1 MIGGDRQRVIW
12 AAVVSK
18 VAGCGEARLAAPFGC
33 SDSRAGRT
41 VSFPLTVHSV
51 DEKLPFAGN
60 EHGLAHSAHQP
71 VRQVQASNR
80 STPDMFIYSSLD
92 RNALQKLLA
101 NAFAVQQ
108 SQMDKQWLSAIVE
121 VQGLIGRRE
130 LDVDGTMQLIVD
142 RAQTVANATGVAIA
156 LFKGH
161 QLVYRAGSGS
171 AADYV
176 GRHVMATLSV
186 PADTTGSRE
195 ILRVEDVET
204 DTRIQAEI
212 CRQFGAKSLLILL
225 IYHEQSVAGVLEVF
239 FGEAHAFQDCEVRA
253 YRLMAGLIGEAM
265 SLSTHLERGK
275 TGTAPRPAVPNPAV
289 PNLALPNIVQQSPH
303 QRTVVLNHT
312 GSTPDADRRAIQPP
326 WQATAAAD
334 GKVSIL
340 RQTAV
345 LATALLQQAKR
356 GSWGG
361 RRWNVAAAAVAA
373 LLVLTSWFVYNRRP
387 ASSFRPSAVQA
398 PIVVGPQAPVLRVKQ
413 VSANGTPTL
422 RPAPVLVK
430 PAGTGRA
437 SLRRVRVGENEV
449 DYIGDDVTIRYF
461 TPKPKPTTRR
471 VRVGAS
477 EVAYIGDDVTVRYFK
492 PKAAAVPPTQ
502 SIGAAPT
509 QKQ

>member
-1 MIGGDRQRVIW
+1 
-12 AAVVSK
+12 
-18 VAGCGEARLAAPFGC
+18 
-33 SDSRAGRT
+33 
-41 VSFPLTVHSV
+41 
-51 DEKLPFAGN
+51 
-60 EHGLAHSAHQP
+60 
-71 VRQVQASNR
+71 
-80 STPDMFIYSSLD
+80 MFIYSSLD
-92 RNALQKLLA
+92 RNALQKLFA

-121 VQGLIGRRE
+121 VQGLISRRE

-142 RAQTVANATGVAIA
+142 RAQTVAHATGVAIA
-156 LFKGH
+156 LFQGH

-186 PADTTGSRE
+186 PADTTGGRE
-195 ILRVEDVET
+195 ILRVEDAET

-239 FGEAHAFQDCEVRA
+239 FSEAHAFQDCEVRA

-265 SLSTHLERGK
+265 SQATHLEREK
-275 TGTAPRPAVPNPAV
+275 TRTAPLPAIPNPAVPNPALLNNN
-289 PNLALPNIVQQSPH
+289 PNTIVQQSPPE
-303 QRTVVLNHT
+303 RAEVLSHT
-312 GSTPDADRRAIQPP
+312 ASTPDADRRAIQQPYE
-326 WQATAAAD
+326 ATTAVD
-334 GKVSIL
+334 TKWSIL
-340 RQTAV
+340 RQSVV
-345 LATALLQQAKR
+345 LATTLMQQAKR
-356 GSWGG
+356 GPWGG
-361 RRWNVAAAAVAA
+361 RRWNLATAAVAA
-373 LLVLTSWFVYNRRP
+373 ALVLTSWFVYNNRRA

-398 PIVVGPQAPVLRVKQ
+398 PIVVEPQAPVLRLKQ
-413 VSANGTPTL
+413 VSADGTPTL
-422 RPAPVLVK
+422 QSAPVLVK
-430 PAGTGRA
+430 PAGTGRT

-477 EVAYIGDDVTVRYFK
+477 EVAYIGDDVTVRYFT
-492 PKAAAVPPTQ
+492 PKAAAVPPRQ
-502 SIGAAPT
+502 SIGAAPM

>member
-1 MIGGDRQRVIW
+1 
-12 AAVVSK
+12 
-18 VAGCGEARLAAPFGC
+18 
-33 SDSRAGRT
+33 
-41 VSFPLTVHSV
+41 
-51 DEKLPFAGN
+51 
-60 EHGLAHSAHQP
+60 
-71 VRQVQASNR
+71 
-80 STPDMFIYSSLD
+80 MFIYSSLD

-176 GRHVMATLSV
+176 GRQVMATLSV
-186 PADTTGSRE
+186 PADTTGGRE

-239 FGEAHAFQDCEVRA
+239 FSEAHAFQDCEVRA

-265 SLSTHLERGK
+265 SQATHLEREK
-275 TGTAPRPAVPNPAV
+275 TGTAPRPAVPNLAVSNLAVSNPAV
-289 PNLALPNIVQQSPH
+289 PNIVQQSPP

-312 GSTPDADRRAIQPP
+312 GSTPDADRRAIQQPC
-326 WQATAAAD
+326 QATAAVD
-334 GKVSIL
+334 GKLSVLKQS
-340 RQTAV
+340 AV
-345 LATALLQQAKR
+345 LATALIQQAKR
-356 GSWGG
+356 ASWGG

-373 LLVLTSWFVYNRRP
+373 VLVLTSWFVYNNRRP

-398 PIVVGPQAPVLRVKQ
+398 PTVVEPQAPALRVKQ

-422 RPAPVLVK
+422 QPAPVLVK

-492 PKAAAVPPTQ
+492 PQAAAVPPTQ
-502 SIGAAPT
+502 SIGAAPM

>member
-1 MIGGDRQRVIW
+1 M
-12 AAVVSK
+12 
-18 VAGCGEARLAAPFGC
+18 
-33 SDSRAGRT
+33 
-41 VSFPLTVHSV
+41 HSL
-51 DEKLPFAGN
+51 DEKLPFTGN
-60 EHGLAHSAHQP
+60 VPGLAHSAHQP

-80 STPDMFIYSSLD
+80 RHPDMFIYSSLD

-108 SQMDKQWLSAIVE
+108 SRMDKQWLSAIVE

-186 PADTTGSRE
+186 PADTTGGRE

-225 IYHEQSVAGVLEVF
+225 IYHEQSVAGVLEIF
-239 FGEAHAFQDCEVRA
+239 FSEAHAFQDCEVRA

-265 SLSTHLERGK
+265 SQPTHLDRGK
-275 TGTAPRPAVPNPAV
+275 TGTAPRPAIPNPAIPNPAV
-289 PNLALPNIVQQSPH
+289 ANLALPNIVQQSPP
-303 QRTVVLNHT
+303 QTTVVLNHT
-312 GSTPDADRRAIQPP
+312 GSTPDADRRSIQQPC
-326 WQATAAAD
+326 QATAAAAD
-334 GKVSIL
+334 GKLSIL

-345 LATALLQQAKR
+345 LATELLQQAKR

-361 RRWNVAAAAVAA
+361 RRWNLAAATVAA
-373 LLVLTSWFVYNRRP
+373 LLVLIPWLVYNRRP

-398 PIVVGPQAPVLRVKQ
+398 PTVVGLQAPVLRVKQ

-422 RPAPVLVK
+422 PPAPAMVK

-461 TPKPKPTTRR
+461 TPKPKPTPRR

-492 PKAAAVPPTQ
+492 PKAAAQPPAH
-502 SIGAAPT
+502 SIGAAPIE
-509 QKQ
+509 KQ

>member
-1 MIGGDRQRVIW
+1 
-12 AAVVSK
+12 
-18 VAGCGEARLAAPFGC
+18 
-33 SDSRAGRT
+33 
-41 VSFPLTVHSV
+41 
-51 DEKLPFAGN
+51 
-60 EHGLAHSAHQP
+60 
-71 VRQVQASNR
+71 
-80 STPDMFIYSSLD
+80 MFTYSSLD
-92 RNALQKLLA
+92 RTALQKLLA

-121 VQGLIGRRE
+121 VQGLISRKE

-176 GRHVMATLSV
+176 GRRVMATLSV
-186 PADTTGSRE
+186 PADTTGGRE
-195 ILRVEDVET
+195 ILRVEDAET

-239 FGEAHAFQDCEVRA
+239 FSDAHAFQDCEVRA
-253 YRLMAGLIGEAM
+253 YRLMSGLIGEAM
-265 SLSTHLERGK
+265 SQATHLEREK
-275 TGTAPRPAVPNPAV
+275 TSPAPLPAIPNPAV
-289 PNLALPNIVQQSPH
+289 PNIVQQSPP
-303 QRTVVLNHT
+303 QRTEVFNHT
-312 GSTPDADRRAIQPP
+312 GFTPDADRRAIQQPCE
-326 WQATAAAD
+326 ATPVVD
-334 GKVSIL
+334 GKLSIF
-340 RQTAV
+340 RQPAV
-345 LATALLQQAKR
+345 LATTLLQQANR

-373 LLVLTSWFVYNRRP
+373 VLVLSSWLVYHNRRA
-387 ASSFRPSAVQA
+387 ASSFKPSAVQA
-398 PIVVGPQAPVLRVKQ
+398 PIVVEPQAPVLRVKQ

-422 RPAPVLVK
+422 QPAPVLVK
-430 PAGTGRA
+430 PAGTART

-449 DYIGDDVTIRYF
+449 DYIGDDVTVRYF

-502 SIGAAPT
+502 SIGGAPM
-509 QKQ
+509 QKR

>member
-1 MIGGDRQRVIW
+1 M
-12 AAVVSK
+12 
-18 VAGCGEARLAAPFGC
+18 L
-33 SDSRAGRT
+33 
-41 VSFPLTVHSV
+41 
-51 DEKLPFAGN
+51 
-60 EHGLAHSAHQP
+60 
-71 VRQVQASNR
+71 
-80 STPDMFIYSSLD
+80 IYSSLD

-121 VQGLIGRRE
+121 VQGLIGRKE

-186 PADTTGSRE
+186 PADTTGGRE
-195 ILRVEDVET
+195 ILRVEDAET

-212 CRQFGAKSLLILL
+212 CRQFGAQSLLILL
-225 IYHEQSVAGVLEVF
+225 IYQEQSVAGVLEVF
-239 FGEAHAFQDCEVRA
+239 FSEAHAFQDCEVRA
-253 YRLMAGLIGEAM
+253 YRLMAGLIGDAM
-265 SLSTHLERGK
+265 SQSTHREREK
-275 TGTAPRPAVPNPAV
+275 TGTAPRPAIANPAV
-289 PNLALPNIVQQSPH
+289 PNMVQQSLP
-303 QRTVVLNHT
+303 QRTEVLNPT
-312 GSTPDADRRAIQPP
+312 GPTADADRRAIQQPC
-326 WQATAAAD
+326 QATAAVE
-334 GKVSIL
+334 GKLSIL
-340 RQTAV
+340 RLSAG
-345 LATALLQQAKR
+345 LATTLLQQAKR
-356 GSWGG
+356 GPRGG

-373 LLVLTSWFVYNRRP
+373 MLVLTSWLVYNNRR
-387 ASSFRPSAVQA
+387 FRPSAAQA
-398 PIVVGPQAPVLRVKQ
+398 PIVVEPQAPVVRVKQ
-413 VSANGTPTL
+413 VSAKGTPTL

-492 PKAAAVPPTQ
+492 PQAAAVRPTQ
-502 SIGAAPT
+502 SIGAAPM

>member
-1 MIGGDRQRVIW
+1 
-12 AAVVSK
+12 
-18 VAGCGEARLAAPFGC
+18 
-33 SDSRAGRT
+33 
-41 VSFPLTVHSV
+41 
-51 DEKLPFAGN
+51 
-60 EHGLAHSAHQP
+60 
-71 VRQVQASNR
+71 
-80 STPDMFIYSSLD
+80 MFIYSSLD

-108 SQMDKQWLSAIVE
+108 SQMDKQLLSAIVE
-121 VQGLIGRRE
+121 VQGLIGRRG

-186 PADTTGSRE
+186 PADTTGGRE
-195 ILRVEDVET
+195 ILRVEDAET

-239 FGEAHAFQDCEVRA
+239 FSEAHAFQDCEVRA

-265 SLSTHLERGK
+265 SEATHLERAK
-275 TGTAPRPAVPNPAV
+275 TGTAPLPAIPNPAV
-289 PNLALPNIVQQSPH
+289 PNPVPNLAVPNIVQQSPP
-303 QRTVVLNHT
+303 QRAELLNRT
-312 GSTPDADRRAIQPP
+312 GSTPDADRRAIQ
-326 WQATAAAD
+326 QLGEATAAVD
-334 GKVSIL
+334 GKLSIL
-340 RQTAV
+340 RRPAV
-345 LATALLQQAKR
+345 LATTLLQQAKR
-356 GSWGG
+356 VPWGG
-361 RRWNVAAAAVAA
+361 RQWNLTSAAVAA
-373 LLVLTSWFVYNRRP
+373 VLVLTSWFVYTNRRP
-387 ASSFRPSAVQA
+387 ASSFRPLAVKA
-398 PIVVGPQAPVLRVKQ
+398 PIVLEPQAPVLRLKQ

-422 RPAPVLVK
+422 QPAPVLVK
-430 PAGTGRA
+430 PAGTRRA
-437 SLRRVRVGENEV
+437 SLRRVRAGENEV

-461 TPKPKPTTRR
+461 TPKPKTPTRR

-502 SIGAAPT
+502 SIGAAPIE
-509 QKQ
+509 KQ